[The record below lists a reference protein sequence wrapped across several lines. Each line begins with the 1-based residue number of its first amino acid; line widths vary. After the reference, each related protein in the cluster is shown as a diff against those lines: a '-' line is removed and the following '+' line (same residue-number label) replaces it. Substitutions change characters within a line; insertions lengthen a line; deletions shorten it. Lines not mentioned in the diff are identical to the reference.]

1 MISIKQKKELSMA
14 RLMLKM
20 MAYRPGLY
28 AVNCLLWAMIHVLPL
43 VMGLLY
49 KEFFQILTPHSDFW
63 NSLAVI
69 CALTL
74 AYTLGR
80 MVNIYLGANADN
92 LHRFTMSAL
101 LRRNMF
107 ESILKKPGAAA
118 VPWASGEALNCFRDD
133 ADTIEN
139 TISWTL
145 DFIGT
150 LTFVVVAVT
159 IMLNINVKITLLV
172 FAPMVIVVGVV
183 QMLREKLQQY
193 REAAREATGM
203 VTGAMGE
210 IFGAVQA
217 IKVAGEEEHV
227 LGYLE
232 ELNHKRHKFMLRDTL
247 LSQTLNSVFHN
258 TVNLGTGFILL
269 LAAGLMKK
277 GELSIGDLSL
287 FIFYL
292 NFISDFTSF
301 YGSFIANV
309 RQGKISFER
318 IAELMQEATPEGAV
332 AHTRMPLKDAES
344 KREIASGRKT
354 ETCRKIEAGR
364 KIEADRKTE
373 TGRKTE
379 AERKTEAGRK
389 AEKGSMAEAKKEAE
403 AEALRELQV
412 KGLTYLYESS
422 GNGVEDV
429 SFTLKKGSFTVITGR
444 IGSGKSTLLKVL
456 LGLLP
461 AQKGSIYWNSRELKE
476 PGEFLTKPHCAYT
489 PQIPRLVSDTVR
501 NNILFGLKEEDT
513 DLPEA
518 LHSAV
523 FEEDISQLEQGL
535 DTVVGPRGVKLSGGQ
550 IQRVAVAR
558 MFARKAS
565 LMVFDDISSA
575 LDVETENKLW
585 NRLFGKRPAA
595 SLVVSNR
602 RLALKQADQI
612 IVMKDGRVDAVGTLE
627 ELLQNNEEMQA
638 IWG

>member
-1 MISIKQKKELSMA
+1 MKSKKQKKELSMA

-183 QMLREKLQQY
+183 QMLREKLQKY

-332 AHTRMPLKDAES
+332 AHTGMPLKDAES
-344 KREIASGRKT
+344 KRKIAAG
-354 ETCRKIEAGR
+354 RKIEAGR
-364 KIEADRKTE
+364 KTE
-373 TGRKTE
+373 SGRKTE
-379 AERKTEAGRK
+379 KGR
-389 AEKGSMAEAKKEAE
+389 MAEVKKEAE

-513 DLPEA
+513 DLLEA